1 MTIKEL
7 AAFRNQIMEYY
18 EIKANLEMLE
28 KERPIVNIGRNPDYE
43 DLKEA
48 LEKYEKQ
55 KENFDKL
62 CKEYDYDGLK
72 EKCTVKYVFPDVPQN
87 EESLLQ
93 SFLDDITVT
102 NYTSKEYVKE
112 ALDLIDALAKESGFC
127 DRTLEE
133 DILININRA
142 VAMYNYPDEGWDLSQ
157 GRFASEEYASI
168 YECLLKITNTDTKN
182 NITELQQILEQHGMG
197 KEAQQVSLL
206 LEQIQAMQQNYNIVF
221 QELKAVRNQLDQL
234 QNMPQIGTPS
244 AIVNQMAAFEGSV
257 QNQYKQFQD
266 MRKQMNAKAGT
277 LIQKFKEIGI
287 KALSNV
293 CKFLGIKENLIKMRD
308 AARSN
313 AAEAKSIIEKVDS
326 IGNEVKK
333 TGVHLRNIG
342 RAAAGKELIDPEAK
356 EQLKIF
362 RSLKS
367 HYEKNLN
374 IFEKRTER
382 LNASI
387 EKVDKLEKAA
397 DRVSV
402 RDKLANNRKS
412 VEAKDASASKIEK
425 EKPHHLDAVL

>member
-93 SFLDDITVT
+93 SFLDNITVT
-102 NYTSKEYVKE
+102 NYTSEEYVKE
-112 ALDLIDALAKESGFC
+112 VLDLIDALAKEPDFC
-127 DRTLEE
+127 DRTLTEDDAFHIGHAVFCDRDIDPYFEE
-133 DILININRA
+133 VGL
-142 VAMYNYPDEGWDLSQ
+142 L
-157 GRFASEEYASI
+157 SI
-168 YECLLKITNTDTKN
+168 YESLLNKNKEITPVVEAEN
-182 NITELQQILEQHGMG
+182 NITELQQILEQHDMG

-221 QELKAVRNQLDQL
+221 QGLKAVRNQLDQL

-277 LIQKFKEIGI
+277 LIQKFKEIGV

-342 RAAAGKELIDPEAK
+342 RAAAGKELIDPAAK

-374 IFEKRTER
+374 IFEKRTEK

-412 VEAKDASASKIEK
+412 VEAKDASASKIEN